1 MANINLRVNGMTCQ
15 NCVAHVS
22 DELTAIEGVE
32 DILVTLDAKGTSEIH
47 LVTDGEIT
55 DEQLHEAIDE
65 AGDYELVDISR

>member
-32 DILVTLDAKGTSEIH
+32 DIMVTLDAKGTSEIH
-47 LVTDGEIT
+47 LDTGGEIT

>member
-32 DILVTLDAKGTSEIH
+32 DIMVALDAKGTSEIH